1 MCKVPSSG
9 GRCPLSLYFP
19 YVSVQLHAEGTFE
32 ASVLAK
38 DEGSSCHGAKT
49 RGCFM
54 DALGAG
60 EIF

>member
-9 GRCPLSLYFP
+9 GQRPLSLYFP
-19 YVSVQLHAEGTFE
+19 YVSIQLHAEGTFE
-32 ASVLAK
+32 TFVLAK
-38 DEGSSCHGAKT
+38 DEGSSCHGAET
-49 RGCFM
+49 RECFM